1 MEKGI
6 SPSLN
11 AFIAELEE
19 YDKLIA
25 NDAEDLKPQHVRKK
39 KRLEL
44 TAAKQR
50 KAALIQNFVFENDG
64 KTILEALLFI
74 QLKVDSQAKEGMNRE
89 SAYWIQLWSKK
100 AAQLY
105 EKAEVLLPGE
115 ARIEAAYRSI
125 TETNK
130 YAKSIVKRKVI
141 ASGLIVLVVAAG
153 VILYGVGK
161 KSPVKLENEESTV
174 GMETSGGSE
183 NEESTVGIGTSG
195 GTENVESTVGTEP
208 SRGSK
213 SAESTAWVEPA
224 ETDRLEDEQLARNS
238 DNETWQSKE
247 VQREAYE
254 LPVTRKL
261 IKEAEKETEE
271 KSGSETVILEN
282 FAFSIPDYWVERGSK
297 EEYYQAYAE
306 TGGKVVMLSISYPV
320 DDEDEVN
327 IEALY
332 EDNDN
337 MKAAV
342 ESWLD
347 ACKVTREQKFR
358 SDYGVDGMLYT
369 YTFTYKQE
377 GSMEYPG
384 RGECLCFPSE
394 EDNRWFFVNLSMVGD
409 IMGDYDSD
417 YREILASIRDKEN

>member
-74 QLKVDSQAKEGMNRE
+74 QRKVDSQAKEGMNRE
-89 SAYWIQLWSKK
+89 SAYWIQLWSRK

-161 KSPVKLENEESTV
+161 KSPVKP
-174 GMETSGGSE
+174 
-183 NEESTVGIGTSG
+183 
-195 GTENVESTVGTEP
+195 ENVESTVGMEASLGSENVESTVRTEP
-208 SRGSK
+208 SLESK

-224 ETDRLEDEQLARNS
+224 ETDRLEDEQLAWNS
-238 DNETWQSKE
+238 DNETQQSKE

-332 EDNDN
+332 KDNDN
-337 MKAAV
+337 MKATV

-377 GSMEYPG
+377 GSTEYPG